1 LFKRRHQ
8 SFKTLEIKEKKIM
21 QQLICQQELELLY
34 LQGKGAWTFFLQIP
48 GTREQ
53 KLTGTI
59 DGHSIGVMNLA
70 PLKGK
75 DKILSVNAA
84 TRKAIQK
91 TAGERVMVE
100 LYLIDYVENVQE
112 QHILGSF
119 RDADVLSKFEAL
131 SREQQQE
138 IIREVMEA
146 PSEERQIQLIV
157 KHINLL
163 DR

>member
-1 LFKRRHQ
+1 MFVFR
-8 SFKTLEIKEKKIM
+8 M
-21 QQLICQQELELLY
+21 QQLICQQELELQNLP
-34 LQGKGAWTFFLQIP
+34 GKGAWTFFVQIP
-48 GTREQ
+48 HTRDL
-53 KLTGTI
+53 KGKWGDLKVTGTI
-59 DGHSIGVMNLA
+59 DGYAIGVMNLA

-84 TRKAIQK
+84 TRRAIQK

-131 SREQQQE
+131 SSEKQKE